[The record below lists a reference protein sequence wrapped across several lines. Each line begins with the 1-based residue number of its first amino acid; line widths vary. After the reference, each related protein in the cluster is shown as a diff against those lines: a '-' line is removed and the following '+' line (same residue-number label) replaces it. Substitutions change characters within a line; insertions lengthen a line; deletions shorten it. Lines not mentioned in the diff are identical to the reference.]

1 MPYFTISIVKAMI
14 NFLKLSIA
22 FVILTL
28 VNNTLTVMKRK
39 NIILYAAT
47 FLMLFSCAQNP
58 FTGKKTLALVPN
70 SQILPMAF
78 QEYDAFLS
86 DNNVVTGTAEA
97 NMVKSVGQKIATASE
112 RWLNANGYQG
122 YLEDYRWEYNLVKD
136 DQVNAWCMPGG
147 KIVVYTG
154 ILPITQSETGLAVV
168 MGHEVAHALAN
179 HGQQRMSASQIQ
191 QVGAVATAVGTQAAG
206 VDEETAGYFNM
217 AYGVGSQVGVMLP
230 FSRSHETEADK
241 IGLNIMAI
249 AGYDPDEAAEL
260 WKRMKANSGGGA
272 PPEILSTHPSNDTR
286 INNLTQLAASA
297 KAEARKFGVTS
308 FK

>member
-1 MPYFTISIVKAMI
+1 
-14 NFLKLSIA
+14 
-22 FVILTL
+22 
-28 VNNTLTVMKRK
+28 MKTK
-39 NIILYAAT
+39 NIVLITSTVL
-47 FLMLFSCAQNP
+47 LLFSCSQNP

-78 QEYDAFLS
+78 AQYDEFLTE
-86 DNNVVTGTAEA
+86 NKVETGTSEA
-97 NMVKSVGQKIATASE
+97 IMVRTVGQKIAKASE
-112 RWLNANGYQG
+112 LWLNANGYQG
-122 YLEDYRWEYNLVKD
+122 YLDDYRWEYNLVRD

-154 ILPITQSETGLAVV
+154 ILPITQDETGLAVV

-179 HGQQRMSASQIQ
+179 HGQQRMSAGQLQ

-206 VDEETAGYFNM
+206 VDAETGALFNTL
-217 AYGVGSQVGVMLP
+217 YGVGSQVGVMLP

-241 IGLNIMAI
+241 IGLTIMAI
-249 AGYDPDEAAEL
+249 AGYNPDEAARL
-260 WKRMKANSGGGA
+260 WQRMKANSGGQG

-286 INNLTQLAASA
+286 INNLTQWAAGA